1 MDMVTDPP
9 IGRDGPML
17 LYRTRLFFIQNQ
29 LPYPLALGPDIDGA
43 KRAVAGGYAQRV
55 PGDDDFVTLTEKG
68 EAYLDR
74 LMRCE

>member
-1 MDMVTDPP
+1 MEP
-9 IGRDGPML
+9 GLNNRDAL
-17 LYRTRLFFIQNQ
+17 TLVYRTRLFFIQNR

-43 KRAVAGGYAQRV
+43 KVAVAGGYVQRV